1 MKFTALAD
9 RTEYFLRRLS
19 KRAKSWLV
27 LAVWTAAI
35 LMLLFGTLWIY
46 NRIKFNRER
55 AEYERK
61 LQISTQNYY
70 TSTVENANLEKRL
83 QDMNLRLAQTI
94 GSMVE
99 LQTMLDQI
107 NSEKA
112 NLEEVKLQLETGLK
126 STRTQLDKVQKSVN
140 NIIDS
145 RSHIITTTEENVI
158 HDSECENCP

>member
-1 MKFTALAD
+1 MKFTAIAD

-19 KRAKSWLV
+19 KRAKSWFV

-35 LMLLFGTLWIY
+35 LMILFGTLCIY
-46 NRIKFNRER
+46 KRIKFNLER

-112 NLEEVKLQLETGLK
+112 NLEEVKNQLENGLK

-140 NIIDS
+140 NLIDS
-145 RSHIITTTEENVI
+145 RSHIITNTEETVI

>member
-27 LAVWTAAI
+27 LAVWAAAI

-46 NRIKFNRER
+46 NSIKFNRER

-61 LQISTQNYY
+61 LQTSQQNYY
-70 TSTVENANLEKRL
+70 TQTVENANLEKRL

-99 LQTMLDQI
+99 LQTMLNQI

-140 NIIDS
+140 NLIDS
-145 RSHIITTTEENVI
+145 RSHLITNTEENVI
-158 HDSECENCP
+158 HDAECENCP

>member
-140 NIIDS
+140 NLIDS

>member
-1 MKFTALAD
+1 MRFTAIAD
-9 RTEYFLRRLS
+9 RTEYFLRHFS
-19 KRAKSWLV
+19 KRAKSWLTV
-27 LAVWTAAI
+27 GVFAAGI

-46 NRIKFNRER
+46 NSIKFNRER

-61 LQISTQNYY
+61 LQTSQQNYY
-70 TSTVENANLEKRL
+70 TQTVENANLEKRL

-112 NLEEVKLQLETGLK
+112 NIEEVKNQLENGLK
-126 STRTQLDKVQKSVN
+126 STRSQLDKVQKSVN
-140 NIIDS
+140 NLIDS
-145 RSHIITTTEENVI
+145 RLHIITTTEENVI

>member
-126 STRTQLDKVQKSVN
+126 TTRTQLDKVQKSVN
-140 NIIDS
+140 NLIDS

>member
-1 MKFTALAD
+1 MKFTAIAD

-35 LMLLFGTLWIY
+35 LMILFGTLWIY
-46 NRIKFNRER
+46 NHIKFNRER

-107 NSEKA
+107 NSEKPIS
-112 NLEEVKLQLETGLK
+112 K
-126 STRTQLDKVQKSVN
+126 R
-140 NIIDS
+140 
-145 RSHIITTTEENVI
+145 
-158 HDSECENCP
+158 

>member
-1 MKFTALAD
+1 MKFTAIAD

-35 LMLLFGTLWIY
+35 LMILFGTLWIY

-112 NLEEVKLQLETGLK
+112 NLEEVKNQLENGLK

-140 NIIDS
+140 NLIDS
-145 RSHIITTTEENVI
+145 RSHIITNTEETVI

>member
-1 MKFTALAD
+1 MKFTAIAD

-19 KRAKSWLV
+19 KRAKSWFV

-35 LMLLFGTLWIY
+35 LMILFGTLWIY

-112 NLEEVKLQLETGLK
+112 NLEEVKNQLENGLK

-140 NIIDS
+140 NLIDS
-145 RSHIITTTEENVI
+145 RSHIITNTEETVI

>member
-46 NRIKFNRER
+46 NHIKFNRER

-61 LQISTQNYY
+61 LQTSQQNYY
-70 TSTVENANLEKRL
+70 TQTVENANLEKRL

-112 NLEEVKLQLETGLK
+112 NLEEVKRQLETGLK
-126 STRTQLDKVQKSVN
+126 TTRTQLDKVQKSVN
-140 NIIDS
+140 
-145 RSHIITTTEENVI
+145 
-158 HDSECENCP
+158 

>member
-1 MKFTALAD
+1 MKFSSISD
-9 RTEYFLRRLS
+9 RTDYFLRGLT
-19 KRAKSWLV
+19 KRTKSWLV
-27 LAVWTAAI
+27 IAVIVSAL

-46 NRIKFNRER
+46 QRYKYNKEV
-55 AEYERK
+55 ADYQEK
-61 LQISTQNYY
+61 LQTSHQNYY
-70 TSTVENANLEKRL
+70 TVTLENANLEKRL

-126 STRTQLDKVQKSVN
+126 TTRTQLDKVQKSVN
-140 NIIDS
+140 NLIDS

>member
-46 NRIKFNRER
+46 NHIKFNRER

-61 LQISTQNYY
+61 LQTSQQNYY
-70 TSTVENANLEKRL
+70 TQTVENANLEKRL

-112 NLEEVKLQLETGLK
+112 NLEEVKLQLENGLK

-140 NIIDS
+140 NLIDS
-145 RSHIITTTEENVI
+145 RSHIITNTEETVI

>member
-35 LMLLFGTLWIY
+35 MMLLFGTLWIY
-46 NRIKFNRER
+46 NHIKFNRER

-61 LQISTQNYY
+61 LQTSQQNYY
-70 TSTVENANLEKRL
+70 TQTVENANLEKRL

-126 STRTQLDKVQKSVN
+126 TTRTQLDKVQKSVN
-140 NIIDS
+140 NLIDS
-145 RSHIITTTEENVI
+145 RSHTITTTEENVI